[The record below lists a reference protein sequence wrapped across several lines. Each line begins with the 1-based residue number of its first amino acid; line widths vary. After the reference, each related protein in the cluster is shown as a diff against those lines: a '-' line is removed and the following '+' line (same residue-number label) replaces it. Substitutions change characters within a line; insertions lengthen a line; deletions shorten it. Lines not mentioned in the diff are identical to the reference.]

1 MSLFL
6 SQSPDASVYL
16 SHPFCPLS
24 VCQYVFPFTCHSWR
38 MLCIRCLPFP
48 YLPIFTLMPAN
59 TTIIRESTW
68 ISPEAI
74 TLSLLPNGSF
84 IQKTHTHTSSPLS
97 SSQSPF
103 ILSLCTCTN
112 YTHLAFAPKPAKRR
126 CQVEEIHHSDR
137 WSAAASR
144 TAMCGSVS
152 AFGDDLVSQSFIQV
166 LLTYGDHIQQTDI
179 ILPQKRTW
187 CIWLLSFSIKEMK
200 GYSFGL
206 LSWLF
211 FL

>member
-1 MSLFL
+1 
-6 SQSPDASVYL
+6 
-16 SHPFCPLS
+16 
-24 VCQYVFPFTCHSWR
+24 
-38 MLCIRCLPFP
+38 MLCIQCLPFP

-84 IQKTHTHTSSPLS
+84 IQMTHTHTSSPLS
-97 SSQSPF
+97 SSSQSPF
-103 ILSLCTCTN
+103 ILSLSTCTN

-144 TAMCGSVS
+144 TTMCGSVS
-152 AFGDDLVSQSFIQV
+152 AFGDDLVSQSFIQA

-179 ILPQKRTW
+179 ILPRKRTW
-187 CIWLLSFSIKEMK
+187 CIWILSFSIKEMK

-206 LSWLF
+206 LSLMVRLF